1 MKEIFIFA
9 FSHFRILILKST
21 INCDRMYYRYTER
34 SLNIMSE
41 IKRGK
46 FIVFEGLDGSGKG
59 TQIRMLE
66 KKLLDARRNV
76 TLTAEPTD
84 TAIGGMIRDALSGNH
99 KRTPSE
105 LAALFLADR
114 VQHNTDPKKGIISLL
129 NAGKDVICDRYYF
142 SSFAYQGIDVG
153 LDWVMKMN
161 LDCPDILKPDVCIF
175 LDVDP
180 DICMQRI
187 DSSRAFTEIYEKA
200 STLKKIRSRFF
211 EVFEKLSVAEN
222 IKIIDAARSPEE
234 IANDIEKIVFEI

>member
-1 MKEIFIFA
+1 
-9 FSHFRILILKST
+9 
-21 INCDRMYYRYTER
+21 
-34 SLNIMSE
+34 MSE
-41 IKRGK
+41 VKRGK

-59 TQIRMLE
+59 TQIRLIE
-66 KKLLDARRNV
+66 KKLLEAGRDV
-76 TLTAEPTD
+76 TLTAEPTE
-84 TAIGGMIRDALSGNH
+84 TALGGMIRDALAGNH
-99 KRTPSE
+99 TRTPSE

-114 VQHNTDPKKGIISLL
+114 VQHNTDTKKGILSLL

-180 DICMQRI
+180 DVCMQRI

-200 STLKKIRSRFF
+200 STLKRIRSRFF
-211 EVFEKLSVAEN
+211 EVFERLKDVEN
-222 IKIIDAARSPEE
+222 IKIIDASRTPEE
-234 IANDIEKIVFEI
+234 IADDIEKIVLSL